1 LNRDHNLIHDDVDK
15 VYVVD
20 DDDDAVDDDENDA
33 VDKNKHWYY

>member
-1 LNRDHNLIHDDVDK
+1 LIHDDVDK
-15 VYVVD
+15 VYVV

>member
-1 LNRDHNLIHDDVDK
+1 LIHDDVDK

-20 DDDDAVDDDENDA
+20 DDDADDENDV

>member
-20 DDDDAVDDDENDA
+20 DDDAVDDDENDA